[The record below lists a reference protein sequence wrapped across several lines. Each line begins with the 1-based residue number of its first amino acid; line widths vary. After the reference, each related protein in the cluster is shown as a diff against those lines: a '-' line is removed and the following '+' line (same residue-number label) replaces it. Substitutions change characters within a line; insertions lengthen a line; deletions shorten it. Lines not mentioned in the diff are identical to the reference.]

1 MKNFLIFSLLVFAI
15 HSTCAQ
21 HAMASISGRVV
32 SEDGKVMADTY
43 VYLENTSYY
52 VETNEIGK
60 YRLQVPVGNY
70 TLISVSMGFVK
81 ETFAISLYENQE
93 IIHDFV
99 MVADKNMILD
109 EVRLQGKSKI
119 QKVRETAYN
128 VVALDAKG
136 HYNTTTD
143 LSSLLEKASG
153 VKVRSTGGVGSDAS
167 ISLNGFTGKHVKV
180 FIDGVPMS
188 GLGSAFQIN
197 NIALNIADRIE
208 VYKGVVPIELGSDAL
223 GGAINII
230 TNQNSNTYLDASY
243 SYGSF
248 NTHKSN
254 INLGYTAASGFTSR
268 LNVFQNYSDNSY
280 KVKTNLLDLE
290 TNSYSKEEHWFKR
303 FHDRYRNET
312 AIAKVGIV
320 NKTWADKFL
329 FGVTIGQ
336 ENADIQN
343 ANLMKIVYGGKE
355 RESSSVIPSFE
366 YNKANLF
373 TQGLKLSIMA
383 NYSQVRNKNRDTL
396 ARQYNWLGDY
406 RNKTSK
412 GEGQYSLGKFENNNG
427 TIISNLSYRINP
439 KHHFALNN
447 TFSAF
452 ERKSSDAVANS
463 ETSSEADN
471 FKRANSKN
479 VLGASYTVAPYRQ
492 WNTSLFGKYYS
503 VNVTGPIDIS
513 NTTTPEYEEG
523 SRSFNSSGYG
533 LATSYL
539 FRNELQ
545 LKVSFEKTYRLP
557 TTNEL
562 FGDEVLETGDASLK
576 AEHSQ
581 NINFNMSYN
590 YSFNQN
596 HSLYADVGFIYRNI
610 QDYIRRQ
617 IEQRYGGAFYT
628 NHGQV
633 QNVGVD
639 IETRYYYKDNFSA
652 GANLTYQNIRNM
664 ERYSSTGQEVIYFK
678 DRMPNVPYFFGNLDA
693 DYNIKK
699 LWGEGNSLSIGYAS
713 QYIHEFFRQWESE
726 GAANSKKIIPTQWSH
741 DISLTY
747 SIKNGTYNIS
757 LEAKNITNEMLFDNY
772 SLQKP
777 GRSFAVK
784 LRYFINNNSNN

>member
-1 MKNFLIFSLLVFAI
+1 MKNFLFFTLLACTI
-15 HSTCAQ
+15 HSTYAQ
-21 HAMASISGRVV
+21 QAMASISGSVV
-32 SEDGKVMADTY
+32 SHDGKVTTDTY
-43 VYLENTSYY
+43 VYLQDTSYY
-52 VETNEIGK
+52 VQTDAQGR
-60 YRLQVPVGNY
+60 YSLQVPAGNY
-70 TLISVSMGFVK
+70 TLVCVSMGFIKNTTSV
-81 ETFAISLYENQE
+81 SLNNNQE
-93 IIHDFV
+93 IVHDFV
-99 MVADKNMILD
+99 LLPDKDNTLEEI
-109 EVRLQGKSKI
+109 RLHGKSQA

-136 HYNTTTD
+136 LYNTTAD
-143 LSSLLEKASG
+143 LSSLLGKASG
-153 VKVRSTGGVGSDAS
+153 VKIRSSGGVGSNMAV
-167 ISLNGFTGKHVKV
+167 SLNGFTGKHVKV

-197 NIALNIADRIE
+197 NIALNIADRVE

-230 TNQNSNTYLDASY
+230 TNQNANTYLDASY

-254 INLGYTAASGFTSR
+254 INLGYTATSGFTTR

-290 TNSYSKEEHWFKR
+290 TNSYSKEEYWFKR

-312 AIAKVGIV
+312 AIAKVGLV
-320 NKTWADKFL
+320 NQSWADKLL
-329 FGVTIGQ
+329 FGVTLGQ
-336 ENADIQN
+336 EHADIQN
-343 ANLMKIVYGGKE
+343 ANLMKIVYGGKK
-355 RESSSVIPSFE
+355 RESTSVIPSFE
-366 YNKANLF
+366 YSKKDLF
-373 TQGLKLSIMA
+373 TPGLNLSIMA
-383 NYSQVRNKNRDTL
+383 NYSQVRNKNIDTL

-427 TIISNLSYRINP
+427 TIISNISYRLNP
-439 KHHFALNN
+439 THYFALNN
-447 TFSAF
+447 TYSAF
-452 ERKSSDAVANS
+452 ERKSSDEVANS
-463 ETSSEADN
+463 ETSSEADT

-479 VLGASYTVAPYRQ
+479 VLGASYTIRPYRQ
-492 WNTSLFGKYYS
+492 WNTSVFGKHYS

-513 NTTTPEYEEG
+513 TTTTPEYEER
-523 SRSFNSSGYG
+523 SRSFSSSGYG
-533 LATSYL
+533 LASSYL
-539 FRNELQ
+539 IKNDLQ
-545 LKVSFEKTYRLP
+545 LKASFEKTYRLP

-562 FGDEVLETGDASLK
+562 FGDEVLEKGDASLK
-576 AEHSQ
+576 AENSQ
-581 NINFNMSYN
+581 NINFNVSYN
-590 YSFNQN
+590 YAFNKQ

-639 IETRYYYKDNFSA
+639 MEARYYYKDNFSA
-652 GANLTYQNIRNM
+652 GVSLTYQNIRNM
-664 ERYSSTGQEVIYFK
+664 ERYSSTGQEVIYYK
-678 DRMPNVPYFFGNLDA
+678 DRMPNVPYFFGNFDA
-693 DYNIKK
+693 NYNINK
-699 LWGEGNSLSIGYAS
+699 LWGEENSLSIGYAS

-726 GAANSKKIIPTQWSH
+726 GATTSKKIIPTQWSH
-741 DISLTY
+741 DVSLTY

-757 LEAKNITNEMLFDNY
+757 LEAKNITNEMHFDNY